1 MRNKRKSY
9 GVNIGSSSIL
19 LIFVILCLVSFA
31 VLSIVSAQT
40 DYKLSCKLAER
51 TTKYYEANNEV
62 ESYLRDL
69 QASLEKIYE
78 DSATAEE
85 YFAVAGHDTTFS
97 IQLSEQQMLNV
108 HLTISI
114 RATEK
119 DITRLTPGRWRR
131 RIHSSLMIPCRY
143 SRICRFDKIGRKPL
157 HHAGAFLC
165 QKAGAD

>member
-62 ESYLRDL
+62 EAYLRDL
-69 QASLEKIYE
+69 QASLDKIYK
-78 DSATAEE
+78 DSATADD
-85 YFAVAGHDTTFS
+85 YFALAGHDTTFS

-108 HLTISI
+108 HLTI
-114 RATEK
+114 
-119 DITRLTPGRWRR
+119 LYPGDGNGYYEINTWKVETQDT
-131 RIHSSLMIPCRY
+131 LELDDTLPVFTDMP
-143 SRICRFDKIGRKPL
+143 F
-157 HHAGAFLC
+157 
-165 QKAGAD
+165 

>member
-1 MRNKRKSY
+1 MSNKRKSY

-78 DSATAEE
+78 DSATADE

-108 HLTISI
+108 HLTILYPDDGKGYYEI
-114 RATEK
+114 NTWKVETQ
-119 DITRLTPGRWRR
+119 DTLELDDTLPVFTD
-131 RIHSSLMIPCRY
+131 MP
-143 SRICRFDKIGRKPL
+143 F
-157 HHAGAFLC
+157 
-165 QKAGAD
+165 

>member
-51 TTKYYEANNEV
+51 TTKYYAANNEV

-108 HLTISI
+108 HLTI
-114 RATEK
+114 
-119 DITRLTPGRWRR
+119 LYPGDGKGYYEINTWKVETQDT
-131 RIHSSLMIPCRY
+131 LELDDTLPVFTDMP
-143 SRICRFDKIGRKPL
+143 F
-157 HHAGAFLC
+157 
-165 QKAGAD
+165 

>member
-51 TTKYYEANNEV
+51 TTKYYKANNEV

-108 HLTISI
+108 HLTI
-114 RATEK
+114 
-119 DITRLTPGRWRR
+119 LYPGDGKGYYEINTWKVETQDT
-131 RIHSSLMIPCRY
+131 LELDDTLPVFTDMP
-143 SRICRFDKIGRKPL
+143 F
-157 HHAGAFLC
+157 
-165 QKAGAD
+165 

>member
-108 HLTISI
+108 HLTI
-114 RATEK
+114 
-119 DITRLTPGRWRR
+119 LYPGDGKG
-131 RIHSSLMIPCRY
+131 Y
-143 SRICRFDKIGRKPL
+143 YKINTWKVETQDTLELDDTLPV
-157 HHAGAFLC
+157 FT
-165 QKAGAD
+165 DMPF

>member
-62 ESYLRDL
+62 EAYLRDL
-69 QASLEKIYE
+69 QASLDKIYK
-78 DSATAEE
+78 DSATADD
-85 YFAVAGHDTTFS
+85 YFALAGHDTTFS

-108 HLTISI
+108 HLTI
-114 RATEK
+114 
-119 DITRLTPGRWRR
+119 LYPGDGKGYYEINTWKVETQDT
-131 RIHSSLMIPCRY
+131 LELDDTLPVFTDMP
-143 SRICRFDKIGRKPL
+143 F
-157 HHAGAFLC
+157 
-165 QKAGAD
+165 

>member
-1 MRNKRKSY
+1 MKNKRKSY

-108 HLTISI
+108 HLTI
-114 RATEK
+114 
-119 DITRLTPGRWRR
+119 LYPGDGKGYYEINTWKVETQDT
-131 RIHSSLMIPCRY
+131 LELDDTLPVFTDMP
-143 SRICRFDKIGRKPL
+143 F
-157 HHAGAFLC
+157 
-165 QKAGAD
+165 

>member
-40 DYKLSCKLAER
+40 DYKLSRKLAER
-51 TTKYYEANNEV
+51 TTKYYKANNEV

-108 HLTISI
+108 HLTI
-114 RATEK
+114 
-119 DITRLTPGRWRR
+119 LYPGDGKGYYEINTWKVETQDT
-131 RIHSSLMIPCRY
+131 LELDDTLPVFTDMP
-143 SRICRFDKIGRKPL
+143 F
-157 HHAGAFLC
+157 
-165 QKAGAD
+165 

>member
-1 MRNKRKSY
+1 MNNKRKSY

-108 HLTISI
+108 HLTI
-114 RATEK
+114 
-119 DITRLTPGRWRR
+119 LYPGDGKGYYEINTWKVETQDT
-131 RIHSSLMIPCRY
+131 LELDDTLPVFTDMP
-143 SRICRFDKIGRKPL
+143 F
-157 HHAGAFLC
+157 
-165 QKAGAD
+165 

>member
-1 MRNKRKSY
+1 MRNQRKSY

-31 VLSIVSAQT
+31 VLSIVSTQT

-108 HLTISI
+108 HLTI
-114 RATEK
+114 
-119 DITRLTPGRWRR
+119 LYPGDGKGYYEINTWKVETQDT
-131 RIHSSLMIPCRY
+131 LELDDTLPVFTDMP
-143 SRICRFDKIGRKPL
+143 F
-157 HHAGAFLC
+157 
-165 QKAGAD
+165 

>member
-69 QASLEKIYE
+69 QASLEKIYV

-108 HLTISI
+108 HLTI
-114 RATEK
+114 
-119 DITRLTPGRWRR
+119 LYPGDGKGYYEINTWKVETQDT
-131 RIHSSLMIPCRY
+131 LELDDTLPVFTDMP
-143 SRICRFDKIGRKPL
+143 F
-157 HHAGAFLC
+157 
-165 QKAGAD
+165 

>member
-78 DSATAEE
+78 DSDTAEE

-108 HLTISI
+108 HLTI
-114 RATEK
+114 
-119 DITRLTPGRWRR
+119 LYPGDGKGYYEINTWKVETQDT
-131 RIHSSLMIPCRY
+131 LELDDTLPVFTDMP
-143 SRICRFDKIGRKPL
+143 F
-157 HHAGAFLC
+157 
-165 QKAGAD
+165 

>member
-78 DSATAEE
+78 DSATADD
-85 YFAVAGHDTTFS
+85 YFALAGHDTTFS

-108 HLTISI
+108 HLTI
-114 RATEK
+114 
-119 DITRLTPGRWRR
+119 LYPGDGKGYYEINTWKVETQDT
-131 RIHSSLMIPCRY
+131 LELDDTLPVFTDMP
-143 SRICRFDKIGRKPL
+143 F
-157 HHAGAFLC
+157 
-165 QKAGAD
+165 

>member
-1 MRNKRKSY
+1 MSNKRKSY

-108 HLTISI
+108 HLTI
-114 RATEK
+114 
-119 DITRLTPGRWRR
+119 LYPGDGKGYYEINTWKVETQDT
-131 RIHSSLMIPCRY
+131 LELDDTLPVFTDMP
-143 SRICRFDKIGRKPL
+143 F
-157 HHAGAFLC
+157 
-165 QKAGAD
+165 

>member
-1 MRNKRKSY
+1 MKNKRKSY

-40 DYKLSCKLAER
+40 DYKLSCKLAGR

-108 HLTISI
+108 HLTI
-114 RATEK
+114 
-119 DITRLTPGRWRR
+119 LYPGDGKGYYEINTWKVETQDT
-131 RIHSSLMIPCRY
+131 LELDDTLPVFTDMP
-143 SRICRFDKIGRKPL
+143 F
-157 HHAGAFLC
+157 
-165 QKAGAD
+165 

>member
-108 HLTISI
+108 HLTI
-114 RATEK
+114 
-119 DITRLTPGRWRR
+119 LYPGDGNGYYEINTWKVETQDT
-131 RIHSSLMIPCRY
+131 LELDDTLPVFTDMP
-143 SRICRFDKIGRKPL
+143 F
-157 HHAGAFLC
+157 
-165 QKAGAD
+165 

>member
-78 DSATAEE
+78 DSATADD
-85 YFAVAGHDTTFS
+85 YFALAGHDTTFS

-108 HLTISI
+108 HLTI
-114 RATEK
+114 
-119 DITRLTPGRWRR
+119 LYPGDGNGYYEINTWKVETQDT
-131 RIHSSLMIPCRY
+131 LELDDTLPVFTDMP
-143 SRICRFDKIGRKPL
+143 F
-157 HHAGAFLC
+157 
-165 QKAGAD
+165 

>member
-40 DYKLSCKLAER
+40 DYKLNCKLAER

-108 HLTISI
+108 HLTI
-114 RATEK
+114 
-119 DITRLTPGRWRR
+119 LYPGDGKGYYEINTWKVETQDT
-131 RIHSSLMIPCRY
+131 LELDDTLPVFTDMP
-143 SRICRFDKIGRKPL
+143 F
-157 HHAGAFLC
+157 
-165 QKAGAD
+165 

>member
-19 LIFVILCLVSFA
+19 LLSVTLCLVSFA

-108 HLTISI
+108 HLTI
-114 RATEK
+114 
-119 DITRLTPGRWRR
+119 LYPGDGKGYYEINTWKVETQDT
-131 RIHSSLMIPCRY
+131 LELDDTLPVFTDMP
-143 SRICRFDKIGRKPL
+143 F
-157 HHAGAFLC
+157 
-165 QKAGAD
+165 

>member
-1 MRNKRKSY
+1 MRNKRKGY

-51 TTKYYEANNEV
+51 TTKYYKANNEV

-108 HLTISI
+108 HLTI
-114 RATEK
+114 
-119 DITRLTPGRWRR
+119 LYPGDGKGYYEINTWKVETQDT
-131 RIHSSLMIPCRY
+131 LELDDTLPVFTDMP
-143 SRICRFDKIGRKPL
+143 F
-157 HHAGAFLC
+157 
-165 QKAGAD
+165 

>member
-85 YFAVAGHDTTFS
+85 YFTVAGHDTTFS

-108 HLTISI
+108 HLTI
-114 RATEK
+114 
-119 DITRLTPGRWRR
+119 LYPGDGKGYYEINTWKVETQDT
-131 RIHSSLMIPCRY
+131 LELDDTLPVFTDMP
-143 SRICRFDKIGRKPL
+143 F
-157 HHAGAFLC
+157 
-165 QKAGAD
+165 

>member
-62 ESYLRDL
+62 EAYLRDL
-69 QASLEKIYE
+69 QASLDKIYK

-108 HLTISI
+108 HLTI
-114 RATEK
+114 
-119 DITRLTPGRWRR
+119 LYPGDGKGYYEINTWKVETQDT
-131 RIHSSLMIPCRY
+131 LELDDTLPVFTDMP
-143 SRICRFDKIGRKPL
+143 F
-157 HHAGAFLC
+157 
-165 QKAGAD
+165 